1 MSSIVDDF
9 KARPLLFT
17 MGICVTAGILGHA
30 ILWVAD
36 AVGWLESGAVT
47 WQPVTG
53 ISLVIISFTA
63 FGGFY
68 YASRRARVA
77 IASSFLLT
85 FLVSLSY
92 AITLAGF
99 GEALNSD
106 AKDIFTDFRYAVT
119 LIIGFYFGS
128 EAAIGVAQAI
138 GVAKT
143 QGSTPA
149 DVRRAGRD
157 LVTPQAPDE
166 SP

>member
-1 MSSIVDDF
+1 MSSLVDDF

-17 MGICVTAGILGHA
+17 MGICVAAGVLGHGILW
-30 ILWVAD
+30 LAD

-53 ISLVIISFTA
+53 ISLVIVAFTA

-68 YASRRARVA
+68 IASRRARVA
-77 IASSFLLT
+77 ITSSFLLT

-106 AKDIFTDFRYAVT
+106 AKEIFADFRYAVT

-128 EAAIGVAQAI
+128 EAAVGVAQAI
-138 GVAKT
+138 AVSKT

-149 DVRRAGRD
+149 DVHRADRD
-157 LVTPQAPDE
+157 LVTPPASE
-166 SP
+166 E